1 MISDLGRWR
10 RKKVRVVMLRTICR
24 SFSRFCSISTR
35 RLLRNSA
42 EENVKHLLS
51 RRGEGLTCWSIGE
64 FPEFLPLFSTQA
76 PPTLTVS
83 LSEHLRYGWFSQH
96 GLGHHYHDHNT
107 STTIT
112 WSSAAF
118 STFAWHSTSS
128 SSTSSSGFEVWQR
141 FCSWG
146 ELTQQ
151 RGPILENEDWNVLP
165 VTNTFVAI
173 CWSAWSWSGLNLW
186 QDWRR
191 ESGNKLCNSPPSSTR
206 SACGV
211 LWVGFWRILF
221 QVF

>member
-10 RKKVRVVMLRTICR
+10 RKKVRVVMLRTIFR

-42 EENVKHLLS
+42 EENVKHLHS
-51 RRGEGLTCWSIGE
+51 RKGEGLTCWSIGE
-64 FPEFLPLFSTQA
+64 FPEFFTIIFNASAANTDSVTVRAPKTWLILSMALDTIIMIITLPL
-76 PPTLTVS
+76 
-83 LSEHLRYGWFSQH
+83 H
-96 GLGHHYHDHNT
+96 
-107 STTIT
+107 IT
-112 WSSAAF
+112 WS
-118 STFAWHSTSS
+118 STFAWHSASS
-128 SSTSSSGFEVWQR
+128 SSASSSGFEVWQR

-146 ELTQQ
+146 ELTLQ

-173 CWSAWSWSGLNLW
+173 CWSGWSWSGLNLW

-191 ESGNKLCNSPPSSTR
+191 ESGNKLCNSRPSSTR
-206 SACGV
+206 LACGV
-211 LWVGFWRILF
+211 LWVGFWRVLF